1 MKDMITFM
9 GKYKIKILT
18 KDYYNIT
25 SQRRNDTCIMKEC
38 VQSHLTEG
46 ELIQVNICRLF
57 FQVFHHSDIATA
69 NGKAIIQAFLKE
81 SKHQCQ
87 YSSYRW
93 SHQPTSKKQA

>member
-1 MKDMITFM
+1 MITFM

-18 KDYYNIT
+18 KDYYNVT
-25 SQRRNDTCIMKEC
+25 SQRRNDTRIMKEC

-57 FQVFHHSDIATA
+57 LQVSNLSDIATA
-69 NGKAIIQAFLKE
+69 NGKEIIQVFLSE
-81 SKHQCQ
+81 SKPQCP

>member
-1 MKDMITFM
+1 MITFM
-9 GKYKIKILT
+9 GKYKIKVLT
-18 KDYYNIT
+18 KDYYNVT
-25 SQRRNDTCIMKEC
+25 SQRRNDTRIMKEC

-57 FQVFHHSDIATA
+57 LQVSNLSDIATA
-69 NGKAIIQAFLKE
+69 NGKEIIQAFLSE
-81 SKHQCQ
+81 SKPQCP